1 MRGVCC
7 VIALGLVN
15 WACQGGAPERAPER
29 KVESEIVR
37 SAAERAADV
46 LPELG
51 SIADF
56 QLTDQKGRSFT
67 GASLDGEPWLAAFM
81 FTRCPTICPVIT
93 ARMREVQTL
102 AKQKQVP
109 LRLVSFSVDPEFD
122 TPDVLAAY
130 ADKYG
135 VDQASWFFATGNN
148 AVIRDTAERG
158 FKLSVE
164 GTASASAPGY
174 GISHGS
180 HLVLV
185 DGKRTIRGYYRS
197 SEPDT
202 VTRIVTD
209 AARLNKEHPGALGQR

>member
-1 MRGVCC
+1 MRRVWLL
-7 VIALGLVN
+7 VVAGLASS
-15 WACQGGAPERAPER
+15 ACQGSPERAPEAS
-29 KVESEIVR
+29 VVR
-37 SAAERAADV
+37 TEAERAADA

-51 SIADF
+51 TIADF
-56 QLTDQKGRSFT
+56 HLIDQNARALT
-67 GASLDGEPWLAAFM
+67 GARLEGEPWLAAFM
-81 FTRCPTICPVIT
+81 FTRCPTICPLIT

-102 AKQKQVP
+102 AKQKQVK

-135 VDQASWFFATGNN
+135 VDQASWFFATGDNS
-148 AVIRDTAERG
+148 VIRQTAEQG

-164 GTASASAPGY
+164 GTPNASAPGF

-185 DGKRTIRGYYRS
+185 DARRTIRGYYRS
-197 SEPDT
+197 SEPDS
-202 VTRIVTD
+202 VQRIVAD
-209 AARLNKEHPGALGQR
+209 AARLSAEAPSVVGQR